1 MKKLNNLTIK
11 EIKEGLREKKFSSTD
26 VVKACLREIERVD
39 SKLNSFITV
48 CKEYALK
55 KAGEA
60 DILLSQGDK
69 SKLLLGVPIA
79 VKDLYLTKG
88 IKTTAAS
95 HVLKDYIPQYSS
107 TVVTKLEK
115 EGAVVIGKTNC
126 DAWAHGSSG
135 ENSDFGPTKNPWN
148 LLKTPGGSSSG
159 SAASVSAHLVPA
171 SMGTDTGG
179 SIRLPASF
187 TNTVGFKPTYGRV
200 SRYGVVSMASS
211 LDTMGHFTRTVED
224 SALLLSVTSGH
235 DLYDATSSGKDV
247 EDYVENLKNHKK
259 LTIGLPKEYFSDGVD
274 NEIKKSVDDAIL
286 LLRSKGHNVKEITLP
301 HTKEALSV
309 YYIIMSSEVSSNLSR
324 YDGIRY
330 GEKRALFGDEA
341 KRRIMLGTYAL
352 SSGYYDAYY
361 LKAAKVRTLVK
372 KDFDDAFKTIDVIL
386 GPVSPALP
394 FNIGERVNDPLSMYL
409 SDALTIP
416 VNLAGLPGLS
426 IPSGFSKEGLP
437 IGFQLIGPQFSES
450 MLFSLG
456 HQYQLLTDF
465 HTKVPNL

>member
-1 MKKLNNLTIK
+1 MKKLNNFTIK
-11 EIKEGLREKKFSSTD
+11 EIKEGLSKKMFSSVELTE
-26 VVKACLREIERVD
+26 ACLSEISRVD
-39 SKLNSFITV
+39 EKLNSFITV
-48 CKEYALK
+48 TKDYALR
-55 KAGEA
+55 KAKEA
-60 DILLSQGDK
+60 DKLLSQGDK

-79 VKDLYLTKG
+79 VKDIYLIKG

-95 HVLKDYIPQYSS
+95 NVLKNYIPQYSS
-107 TVVTKLEK
+107 TVVNKLE
-115 EGAVVIGKTNC
+115 EQGAIIIGKTNC

-135 ENSDFGPTKNPWN
+135 ENSDFGPTKNPWD
-148 LLKTPGGSSSG
+148 LTKIPGGSSSG

-171 SMGTDTGG
+171 SLGTDTGG

-200 SRYGVVSMASS
+200 SRYGVVAMASS
-211 LDTMGHFTRTVED
+211 LDSMGHFTRTVED
-224 SALLLSVTSGH
+224 AALLLNVTAGH
-235 DLYDATSSGKDV
+235 DSHDATSSKKEVD
-247 EDYVENLKNHKK
+247 DYPGNLNSHKK

-274 NEIKKSVDDAIL
+274 GEIKKSVEDAVT
-286 LLRSKGHNVKEITLP
+286 LLRSKGYQTKEITLP

-309 YYIIMSSEVSSNLSR
+309 YYIIMSSEVSSNLGR

-330 GEKRALFGDEA
+330 GMDRSCFGDEA

-361 LKAAKVRTLVK
+361 LQASKVRTLVK
-372 KDFDDAFKTIDVIL
+372 QDFENAFNKVDVIL
-386 GPVSPALP
+386 GPVSPSLP
-394 FNIGERVNDPLSMYL
+394 FNIDEKVNDPLSMYL

-426 IPSGFSKEGLP
+426 IPSGFSKEKLP
-437 IGFQLIGPQFSES
+437 IGFQLIGPQFSEN
-450 MLFSLG
+450 MLFKLG
-456 HQYQLLTDF
+456 HQYQQLTDF